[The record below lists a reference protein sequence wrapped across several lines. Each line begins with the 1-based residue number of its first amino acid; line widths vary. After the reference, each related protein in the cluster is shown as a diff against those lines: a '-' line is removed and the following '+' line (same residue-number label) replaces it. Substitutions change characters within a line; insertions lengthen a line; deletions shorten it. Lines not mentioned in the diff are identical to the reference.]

1 VTGTSSRLDSFL
13 WGSSRNYPLAKVS
26 TPVDIAKLSYGA
38 SFGPGSDS
46 FHLVLYESNDIRK
59 DQKVTKN
66 LRRVN
71 KPPSSATVTISKI
84 INI

>member
-1 VTGTSSRLDSFL
+1 
-13 WGSSRNYPLAKVS
+13 LAKVS

-38 SFGPGSDS
+38 SFGPGSGS
-46 FHLVLYESNDIRK
+46 FHLVLYESNDIRN
-59 DQKVTKN
+59 DQKVTKKN